1 MVGWGGVGWGGVGE
15 SGELAANSCDAVLSE
30 ANSAVPNPAKR
41 EVLFNGVLHGFSWD
55 GAPSLA
61 PALAVATWR
70 GSLAFLGAYAV
81 GTTLAMTVAT
91 AAIGELTFKAG
102 RALDRPDL
110 PRVLSRVSSSIAV
123 LVGLVWVGLALR

>member
-1 MVGWGGVGWGGVGE
+1 MGE

-70 GSLAFLGAYAV
+70 GSLAFLGAYAM